1 MKIAAAI
8 VFAGLATTGLAH
20 AEVVAMT
27 AAIAGSNEVPPTPST
42 ASGTGEVELDTVSR
56 QLSWKVKWAG
66 LSAPLSATHFH
77 GAVPATANAG
87 ILVPIPAPNTAAGE
101 VAGSAV
107 VTEQQVTDILAGRWY
122 INMHT
127 PNYPAGEIRGQ
138 VVRR

>member
-8 VFAGLATTGLAH
+8 VFAGLAMTDIAH
-20 AEVVAMT
+20 AEVVAMV

-42 ASGTGEVELDTVSR
+42 ASGTGEIVLDTASR
-56 QLSWKVKWAG
+56 QLSWKMKWSG

-77 GAVPATANAG
+77 GASPATANAG
-87 ILVPIPAPNTAAGE
+87 
-101 VAGSAV
+101 
-107 VTEQQVTDILAGRWY
+107 ILAGRWY